1 MFIVTNTRPTLTA
14 VNYVPSGGS
23 QPSHHTDASRQQNGQ
38 PGGVYLYGIWDLQV
52 LLFAY
57 LHNVD
62 LS

>member
-1 MFIVTNTRPTLTA
+1 MYHQVDRSQVIQLMHK
-14 VNYVPSGGS
+14 GS
-23 QPSHHTDASRQQNGQ
+23 KMGSL
-38 PGGVYLYGIWDLQV
+38 VVCIWDLQV